1 MEAESQWWELAGI
14 IFFTFMVVTVGLLWG
29 LAIKAS
35 YNEEKLKEKKKTA
48 QNIEANINGENKDD
62 NGK

>member
-1 MEAESQWWELAGI
+1 MDTESQWWELAGI

-35 YNEEKLKEKKKTA
+35 YNEEKMKQKQNQKEN
-48 QNIEANINGENKDD
+48 QD
-62 NGK
+62 GK

>member
-1 MEAESQWWELAGI
+1 MENESQWWELAGI

-35 YNEEKLKEKKKTA
+35 YNEEKQKERQKGAKNA
-48 QNIEANINGENKDD
+48 EVDINEG
-62 NGK
+62 NGNGNRD

>member
-1 MEAESQWWELAGI
+1 MGAEAESTWWELAGI

-35 YNEEKLKEKKKTA
+35 YNEEKMEKKQKEKTA
-48 QNIEANINGENKDD
+48 NEN
-62 NGK
+62 

>member
-1 MEAESQWWELAGI
+1 MGADAESTWWELAGI

-35 YNEEKLKEKKKTA
+35 YNEEKMKQKQKEKRT
-48 QNIEANINGENKDD
+48 NEN
-62 NGK
+62 

>member
-1 MEAESQWWELAGI
+1 MGADAESTWWELAGI

-35 YNEEKLKEKKKTA
+35 YNEEKMKEKQKQQET
-48 QNIEANINGENKDD
+48 QTNEN
-62 NGK
+62 

>member
-1 MEAESQWWELAGI
+1 MGADAESTWWELAGI

-35 YNEEKLKEKKKTA
+35 YNEEKMKEKQKEQK
-48 QNIEANINGENKDD
+48 ANEN
-62 NGK
+62 

>member
-35 YNEEKLKEKKKTA
+35 YNEEKLKEKKK
-48 QNIEANINGENKDD
+48 NSSKYRS
-62 NGK
+62 KY

>member
-1 MEAESQWWELAGI
+1 MDNESTWWELAGI

-35 YNEEKLKEKKKTA
+35 YNEEKKKQKQQKENA
-48 QNIEANINGENKDD
+48 H
-62 NGK
+62 GK